1 LNFALNGPISVGM
14 AWLAAN
20 QFDGGPEVYGFIL
33 AAFGAGA
40 VAGAVVAGSIG
51 RVRELGWLT
60 IAGSIVI
67 GIAVGL
73 IALAESAP
81 VVMGLALAIG
91 LAVGFL
97 NVRIVAWL
105 QARTPDDM
113 IGRVMSLV
121 MIGGVAL
128 SPLSMAASGALVDL
142 GAASLLFAAAGIL
155 ILVTAVVSMAWGVP
169 AQMREA

>member
-1 LNFALNGPISVGM
+1 M
-14 AWLAAN
+14 AWLSAN

-51 RVRELGWLT
+51 RVRELGWLS
-60 IAGSIVI
+60 IAGSVVM

-73 IALAESAP
+73 IALATSAIM
-81 VVMGLALAIG
+81 VMVLALFIG
-91 LAVGFL
+91 VAVGFL

-105 QARTPDDM
+105 QARTPEAM

-128 SPLSMAASGALVDL
+128 SPISMATAGALVDI
-142 GAASLLFAAAGIL
+142 GAASLLFAAAGVL
-155 ILVTAVVSMAWGVP
+155 IIVAALLGVVWGVP
-169 AQMREA
+169 SQMREE